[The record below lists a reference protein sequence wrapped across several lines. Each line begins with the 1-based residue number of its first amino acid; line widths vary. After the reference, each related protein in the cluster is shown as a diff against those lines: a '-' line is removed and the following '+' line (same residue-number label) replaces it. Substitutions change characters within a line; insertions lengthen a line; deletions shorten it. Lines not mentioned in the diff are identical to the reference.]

1 MVIDSGFSH
10 WKWWCSI
17 AMLVYQRV
25 LFLKRS
31 CEYILINVSEK
42 SNTELCQLLFRFYI
56 KFYIVFGFFEDRGPK
71 PRLNPGTAR
80 NRRCPSWRLT
90 AATTA
95 LPALAIPSPISVLPC
110 RVVQLE
116 ELQLCRPKIPPCWV
130 QGCGLPP
137 QPPRALWGEAP

>member
-1 MVIDSGFSH
+1 MKRWLLDGRLMI
-10 WKWWCSI
+10 
-17 AMLVYQRV
+17 MLAL

-56 KFYIVFGFFEDRGPK
+56 QFYIGLVLDGFGVFEDRGPK

-110 RVVQLE
+110 RAVRLE